1 MKLENSDLENIKT
14 SIEFYVERN
23 EQSLARNPPP
33 EFVSALESKKKTLE
47 KLTEFMKTCETKNP
61 TAVIFCPS
69 DLGRRKTE
77 KKKASSAANGKLGG
91 RPRKVSNP

>member
-47 KLTEFMKTCETKNP
+47 KLTEFMQTYGTT
-61 TAVIFCPS
+61 TAVIFSPS
-69 DLGRRKTE
+69 ALGRRQTE